1 MTLKLTVAVT
11 LYDRTR
17 PFLDGRVTIEGCD
30 STVIEVEPE
39 EMFHRALH
47 FEEFDVTELSFSNY
61 LTMTADGDCPYI
73 AIPAFPAR
81 KFRHSGVF
89 INKRSGI
96 RKPKDL
102 KGKRV
107 GTPEYQVTAV
117 TWVRGVLEDEYGVK
131 PNDVD
136 WRWGGLEQAGR
147 TQKTH
152 FVPPKGLSLEAIPAG
167 KTLQQMLADN
177 ELDAVIAPRS
187 PTCYVKGH
195 PDVTRLWPDFIKTE
209 QDYFRNSGIFPI
221 MHLVGIHKKL
231 VTENK
236 WLPDSVFK
244 AFEQAKA
251 MAYQE
256 VAYDNSPRATNPW
269 MEAYTAQAKALMGDD
284 FWPYGLDEN
293 RKTVEAF
300 LRYHF
305 DQGLASRRLA
315 AEEIFV
321 PSTLERSRI

>member
-1 MTLKLTVAVT
+1 MALKLTVAVT

-17 PFLDGRVTIEGCD
+17 PFLDGRVKIEG
-30 STVIEVEPE
+30 SESNVMELEPE

-47 FEEFDVTELSFSNY
+47 YEEFDVTELSFSNY
-61 LTMTADGDCPYI
+61 LTMTADGNCPYI

-89 INKRSGI
+89 INKKSGI
-96 RKPKDL
+96 KEAADL

-117 TWVRGVLEDEYGVK
+117 TWMRGILEDEYGVA
-131 PNDVD
+131 PTDID
-136 WRWGGLEQAGR
+136 WHWGGLEQAGR
-147 TQKTH
+147 TQKTA
-152 FVPPKGLSLEAIPAG
+152 FTPPKGLKLTPIPAG

-187 PTCYVKGH
+187 PTCFVKGH
-195 PDVTRLWPDFIKTE
+195 PDVARLWPDSIKTE
-209 QDYFRNSGIFPI
+209 QDYFKRTGVFPI
-221 MHLVGIHKKL
+221 MHLVGIHKAR
-231 VTENK
+231 VAENP
-236 WLPDSVFK
+236 WLPDSVLK
-244 AFEQAKA
+244 AFDQAKA
-251 MAYQE
+251 IAYSE
-256 VAYDNSPRATNPW
+256 VAYDNSPRSTNPW
-269 MEAYTAQAKALMGDD
+269 MEAYTAEAKALMGDD
-284 FWPYGLDEN
+284 FWPYGLEEN

-305 DQGLASRRLA
+305 DQGLAARRLT

-321 PSTLERSRI
+321 PSTLERSKI